1 MSFIVLDSHSALSL
15 PGASLLTGLLEVHAS
30 LCLMDMSTSVV
41 HFSPS
46 HSHSLPCLLSS
57 GHLSIHHSVSPGFHL
72 GHLNILLARQEF
84 SWETAHR
91 QSSIKPCSEIHY
103 VKGHGMKK
111 GLKKNALCVIED
123 VAKWC
128 YFCICLSQKI
138 NILQY
143 QSLVV
148 FSKLGIQSKYLFE
161 NFFTYTDHYTA

>member
-111 GLKKNALCVIED
+111 GLKKKCIV
-123 VAKWC
+123 C
-128 YFCICLSQKI
+128 YRRCCKMMLLLHLSRPK
-138 NILQY
+138 NKHTT
-143 QSLVV
+143 V
-148 FSKLGIQSKYLFE
+148 SKFGGIF
-161 NFFTYTDHYTA
+161 